1 MGSVI
6 RVLKDDVINKI
17 AAGEVVE
24 NPASV
29 VKELVENSLDAGATD
44 IAIEIKG
51 GGRQLIRVTDNGCGM
66 SPDDALLSVK
76 RHATSKI
83 SDIDDLNQLNTMG
96 FRGEAMASIASI
108 SQFTLITGQGG
119 GSGPLIF
126 VNGGKVVKHASV
138 AACRGTVIE
147 VKSLFFNVPVR
158 KKFQKSPARDSAEI
172 FKIVSTMAL
181 GNPGVKFQLIR
192 DGETALAAPVLDGSC
207 EKQLQ
212 ERISSVLSRDF
223 LTSCLPLKNE
233 SIEGF
238 IGNPS
243 TTRQNRLGQY
253 LFINR
258 RPVISPQISRAVS
271 DGYGTTIAPK
281 RYPIFVLHMTM
292 PGFDVDVN
300 VHPQK
305 REVRLRDEEG
315 ATGLVREA
323 VSKALRKK
331 ESKTMC
337 VSPKFASYTPRFEP
351 SPKVEETVC
360 AYSAPHEVNHP
371 EFDFALPAAETE
383 CIRVIY
389 TLPGYILAEKGGELF
404 IIDQRRAHHR
414 ILFDKLTKREGCPS
428 ERLLIP
434 LRIELAKIEAE
445 TLRESLVLLKALGF
459 EIREFGP
466 HVFVVDSCPPSFSN
480 KDIPSMIRESLED
493 LREFPS
499 LSAAQKNMLAV
510 KISLK
515 GAVSSRTRLGQ
526 AEAEM
531 LVRDLWKTT
540 SPDQSPK
547 GLKIWVEATPEAIGG
562 LL

>member
-6 RVLKDDVINKI
+6 CVLKDDVINKI

-44 IAIEIKG
+44 ISVEIKG
-51 GGRQLIRVTDNGCGM
+51 GGRQLIRVTDNGVGM

-83 SDIDDLNQLNTMG
+83 ANIDDLNQLNTMG
-96 FRGEAMASIASI
+96 FRGEAIASIASI
-108 SQFTLITGQGG
+108 SKLTLITGQGG
-119 GSGPLIF
+119 GSGTLVF
-126 VNGGKVVKHASV
+126 VDGGKVVKHAPV
-138 AACRGTVIE
+138 AASQGTVIE

-172 FKIVSTMAL
+172 FKIVSMMAL

-192 DGETALAAPVLDGSC
+192 DGETALEASVSAGSFD
-207 EKQLQ
+207 KQLQ

-223 LTSCLPLKNE
+223 LTSCLPLKSEN
-233 SIEGF
+233 IEGF
-238 IGNPS
+238 VGSPS
-243 TTRQNRLGQY
+243 TTRHNRLGQY

-258 RPVISPQISRAVS
+258 RCVISPQISRAVRE
-271 DGYGTTIAPK
+271 GYGTTIAPQ
-281 RYPIFVLHMTM
+281 RYPVFVLHMTM

-305 REVRLRDEEG
+305 REVRLRDEESVV
-315 ATGLVREA
+315 GLVREA
-323 VSKALRKK
+323 VSQALRKK
-331 ESKTMC
+331 EAKMVS
-337 VSPKFASYTPRFEP
+337 VSPRFTSYTPNFEP
-351 SPKVEETVC
+351 VSKVEETVS
-360 AYSAPHEVNHP
+360 AYSVPLEVSHP
-371 EFDFALPAAETE
+371 EFDFAETAGETE
-383 CIRVIY
+383 HLRVIY
-389 TLPGYILAEKGGELF
+389 TLPGYILVEKGGELL

-414 ILFDKLTKREGCPS
+414 VLFDKLTETKGCPS

-434 LRIELAKIEAE
+434 QNIELTKIETE
-445 TLRESLVLLKALGF
+445 TLRESLSLLKSLGF

-466 HVFVVDSCPPSFSN
+466 QVFVIDSIPPSFSN

-493 LREFPS
+493 LREFPA
-499 LSAAQKNMLAV
+499 LSVAQKAALAA

-515 GAVSSRTRLGQ
+515 GAVSSRARLGQ
-526 AEAEM
+526 VEAEM
-531 LVRDLWKTT
+531 LVKDLWKTT

-547 GLKIWVEATPEAIGG
+547 GKNIWTAATPEAIGG